1 MKRLAAALLALVLCL
16 SMVACAS
23 GSATKTDP
31 ATPATDAQTAS
42 SETSETTQTEESN
55 SKPTM
60 LY

>member
-42 SETSETTQTEESN
+42 SETSETTQTE
-55 SKPTM
+55 
-60 LY
+60 